1 MLEEM
6 QKINMMK
13 EDSKLETLIIKKV
26 EESYIFLKEIEKL
39 KLQ

>member
-1 MLEEM
+1 M